1 MAVAYRILG
10 QQVANGSIQ
19 SLCGNG
25 TPSAGSQV
33 ISTVIICNRAAS
45 QKTFRVAV
53 RPNGTT
59 LANQHYLAYDTPVP
73 ANDTII
79 MTLGITLS
87 SSEVV
92 EVLGSD
98 SNVSF
103 SAFGSVIT

>member
-1 MAVAYRILG
+1 MAVAYKILG
-10 QQVANGSIQ
+10 QVVANGSIQ

-33 ISTVIICNRAAS
+33 ISTIIVCNRTNAN
-45 QKTFRVAV
+45 KTFRVAV

-59 LANQHYLAYDTPVP
+59 LASQHYLAYDSSVP

-79 MTLGITLS
+79 MTLGITLAS
-87 SSEVV
+87 TEVV

-103 SAFGSVIT
+103 SAFGSVIS